1 MSTITYSIWT
11 KGWTSFWSYVPD
23 WMIGLNSSFYTFSG
37 GDLYRHNDDTVT
49 RNNFYGAQY
58 KSTITTVFNDEPMQM
73 KMFKTLSQDSNK
85 PWKAIIDTD
94 INTAQIDATYFNQ
107 KEDEWFAYIRRV
119 DDTIDLKA
127 ISTQGIG
134 NSTTVASSDPTAV
147 LITFAFNMDG
157 AISVGNR
164 LYKNNAGSLVLI
176 GVITAIG
183 ANTIT
188 VNTTEDPFTTPPTP
202 ISGSIPLISD
212 FLIAVKNS
220 QAESYGSRGFYM
232 SVKLENEDTT
242 QVELFSVGSS
252 IFKSFP

>member
-1 MSTITYSIWT
+1 
-11 KGWTSFWSYVPD
+11 
-23 WMIGLNSSFYTFSG
+23 MIGLNSSFYTFSG
-37 GDLYRHNDDTVT
+37 GDLYKHNDDTVT
-49 RNNFYGAQY
+49 RNNFYGTQY

-134 NSTTVASSDPTAV
+134 NSTTVDSSDPTAV

-157 AISVGNR
+157 AISVGDN

-188 VNTTEDPFTTPPTP
+188 VNTT
-202 ISGSIPLISD
+202 SGSIPLISD